1 MSLPVILLAIG
12 MLALAFA
19 GIAIK
24 ILVKK
29 DGEFAG
35 TCASKNP
42 LINTEGEACSMCGA
56 MPDEQCKGDEDGAK
70 E

>member
-1 MSLPVILLAIG
+1 MVLKLILLSISL
-12 MLALAFA
+12 MALAFA
-19 GIAIK
+19 GLGIK

-42 LINTEGEACSMCGA
+42 LLVKEGVECGCGGA
-56 MPDEQCKGDEDGAK
+56 DNCEED
-70 E
+70 